1 MGTRAN
7 PFPCPFCQSGQ
18 VVLTGGG
25 RAFLHYRCSAC
36 SEVWTAQAMR
46 AMPGRQAITGAEATE
61 DPELPNPG
69 PHPPRPPS
77 C

>member
-1 MGTRAN
+1 MGTRTS
-7 PFPCPFCQSGQ
+7 PFPCPFCRSGQ

-25 RAFLHYRCSAC
+25 RTFLHYRCGAC

-46 AMPGRQAITGAEATE
+46 GADASAGALE
-61 DPELPNPG
+61 DLPKPG
-69 PHPPRPPS
+69 PHPSRPPS